1 MCDDIVVVLADSA
14 QAESGIAQAEHACEL
29 GQRWFFDVPEA
40 ESPTC
45 TIAAQPATT
54 AEGIEHAAQ
63 LLYKS
68 RYPLIYGM
76 RHASCETQQAATS
89 LADWLGACIDT
100 PTSLHH
106 GPWGVSFQGVGE
118 VTSSLGEVANRGD
131 LLIFWGVDPV
141 TTHPRHFERYS
152 ALPKGMFVP
161 RGRADRTL
169 VVVDIEPTPT
179 ADAADLFLKVTPG
192 RDFEALW
199 TLRALIAG
207 HQPDAE
213 QVLADTGLSLDVW
226 QDLVDRMKQ
235 ARFGVMFFG
244 TGLALTR
251 GRHLNTEALLAVVR
265 DMNAHT
271 RFVAKSM
278 RGSGNVAGA
287 DNVLAWRTGYAFAVN
302 LAHGYPRFNPG
313 EYTANEILTRGEADA
328 VLLVGCDMDEDLT
341 PAARQDL
348 ASVPHVVLGHR
359 PTAEAA
365 NATVA
370 FQTSV
375 TGIHTGGTAYR
386 MDEIPLP
393 LRPAVASTLP
403 SQLEILAAIER
414 RVRELQ
420 AAGDA
425 AS

>member
-1 MCDDIVVVLADSA
+1 MCDDIVVVLAD
-14 QAESGIAQAEHACEL
+14 GDIAQAEHACEL
-29 GQRWFFDVPEA
+29 GQRWFFDLP
-40 ESPTC
+40 
-45 TIAAQPATT
+45 AADAAACMINGQPADV
-54 AEGIEHAAQ
+54 AAGIERAAQ
-63 LLYKS
+63 LLARA
-68 RYPLIYGM
+68 RYPLVYGM
-76 RHASCETQQAATS
+76 RHASCEAQQVAAS

-152 ALPKGMFVP
+152 VFPTGMFLP
-161 RGRADRTL
+161 RGRADRTV
-169 VVVDIEPTPT
+169 VVVDIERTPS
-179 ADAADLFLKVTPG
+179 ADEADLFLEVTPG

-207 HQPDAE
+207 HQPEAE
-213 QVLADTGLSLDVW
+213 QVLADTGLPLSVW
-226 QDLVDRMKQ
+226 QDLVERMKS

-278 RGSGNVAGA
+278 RASGNVAGA

-302 LAHGYPRFNPG
+302 LARGFPRFNPG
-313 EYTANEILTRGEADA
+313 EYTASEILTRGEADA
-328 VLLVGCDMDEDLT
+328 VLLVGCDLDEDLT

-348 ASVPHVVLGHR
+348 ASVPHIVICHR
-359 PTAEAA
+359 PTAEATGA
-365 NATVA
+365 AVA

-375 TGIHTGGTAYR
+375 PGIHTGGTAYR

-393 LRPAVASTLP
+393 LRPTLDSPLP
-403 SQLEILAAIER
+403 SELVILQQIER

-425 AS
+425 AP

>member
-1 MCDDIVVVLADSA
+1 MCDDIVVVLAD
-14 QAESGIAQAEHACEL
+14 GRIAQAEHACEL

-40 ESPTC
+40 SSPTC
-45 TIAAQPATT
+45 TIAGQPATV
-54 AEGIEHAAQ
+54 AAGIERAAQ
-63 LLYKS
+63 LLFHA
-68 RYPLIYGM
+68 RYPLVYGM
-76 RHASCETQQAATS
+76 RHASCEAQQAATS

-152 ALPKGMFVP
+152 VEPKGMFVP

-169 VVVDIEPTPT
+169 VVVDIQPTPT
-179 ADAADLFLKVTPG
+179 ADAADLFLQVTPG

-207 HQPDAE
+207 HQPDAD
-213 QVLADTGLSLDVW
+213 QVLADTGLALSVW
-226 QDLVDRMKQ
+226 QDLVERMQQ

-271 RFVAKSM
+271 RFVAKAM
-278 RGSGNVAGA
+278 RAGGNVAGA

-313 EYTANEILTRGEADA
+313 EYTANEILTRREADA

-348 ASVPHVVLGHR
+348 ASVPHIVLGHR
-359 PTAEAA
+359 PSAEAA
-365 NATVA
+365 SATVA
-370 FQTSV
+370 FQTS
-375 TGIHTGGTAYR
+375 TPGIHTGGTAYR

-393 LRPAVASTLP
+393 LRPAVASPLP
-403 SQLEILAAIER
+403 SEVEILEAIER

-425 AS
+425 AP